1 MLVIQVVV
9 ERSSCTDISITGS
22 LLKISVMYILLVLE
36 IQRGIAFFGLP
47 IPVLENSLSQV
58 APNSEKRESFR
69 TVSLF
74 SWWNLWHIKA
84 SFWLYWQVFV
94 RSNLKWWCCIWWK
107 DLLTWS
113 RFHTTIANWI
123 PHGQRTTLADYCMR
137 TSTSFLSASKHTR

>member
-1 MLVIQVVV
+1 M

-74 SWWNLWHIKA
+74 S
-84 SFWLYWQVFV
+84 
-94 RSNLKWWCCIWWK
+94 
-107 DLLTWS
+107 
-113 RFHTTIANWI
+113 
-123 PHGQRTTLADYCMR
+123 
-137 TSTSFLSASKHTR
+137 